1 MKRIGVL
8 NAARGESIAQLP
20 LERYH
25 YHAVQSGSDV
35 SPPPVLNDSE
45 EGDELIGAEQS
56 WYLACHWLKRGTVGG
71 VGIVRV
77 YQDTF
82 VFFGSLSRGRGHR
95 QMPESVWEGG
105 SQGGI
110 SLV

>member
-1 MKRIGVL
+1 MHVDVFLGGTAGAK
-8 NAARGESIAQLP
+8 SIAQSP

-45 EGDELIGAEQS
+45 EGDELISAEQS
-56 WYLACHWLKRGTVGG
+56 WCLACHWLKRGTVGG

-77 YQDTF
+77 YPDTLPLRF
-82 VFFGSLSRGRGHR
+82 RSRGGGHGRLPELVSVRG
-95 QMPESVWEGG
+95 S
-105 SQGGI
+105 
-110 SLV
+110 